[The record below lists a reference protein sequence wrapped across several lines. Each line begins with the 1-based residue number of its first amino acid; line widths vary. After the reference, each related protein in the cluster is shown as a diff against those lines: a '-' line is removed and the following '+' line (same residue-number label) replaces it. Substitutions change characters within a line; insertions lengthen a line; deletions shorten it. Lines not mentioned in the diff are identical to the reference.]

1 MKYLSL
7 PDPAGTVFL
16 TSARDHPVV
25 SDPERYYFLLAR
37 AANAVRRGSDA
48 QAIAAAGVTTAQAG
62 ALLAIAAGDPPSQRQ
77 LGRELAL
84 GEPAVT
90 GLVGRL
96 ERLGLVEKVADPGD
110 ARTMRLHLTDAG
122 RKAVVAVEPARLRVN
137 RELARLLGDD
147 APVFVAALERLA
159 TFDPPSG

>member
-1 MKYLSL
+1 MA
-7 PDPAGTVFL
+7 DA
-16 TSARDHPVV
+16 D
-25 SDPERYYFLLAR
+25 RYYFLLAR

-62 ALLAIAAGDPPSQRQ
+62 ALMAIAAGDRPSQRE

-96 ERLGLVEKVADPGD
+96 VRLGLVQREADPGD
-110 ARTMRLHLTDAG
+110 ARTSRLRITVAG
-122 RKAVVAVEPARLRVN
+122 REAIEAVEPARLRVN
-137 RELARLLGDD
+137 REIARLLGDD
-147 APVFVAALERLA
+147 GPCVAAALERLA
-159 TFDPPSG
+159 AFDPPPG